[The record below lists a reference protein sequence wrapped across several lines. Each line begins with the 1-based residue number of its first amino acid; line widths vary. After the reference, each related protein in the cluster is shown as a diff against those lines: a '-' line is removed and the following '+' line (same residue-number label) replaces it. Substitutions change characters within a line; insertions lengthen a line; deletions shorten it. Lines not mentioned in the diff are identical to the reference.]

1 MIWLGMLAYLIVL
14 LVGGQ
19 LHAWDLDARRTT

>member
-1 MIWLGMLAYLIVL
+1 MILLGMLAYLIAL

-19 LHAWDLDARRTT
+19 LHAWSLDRRRTA